1 MGVGRGQGARPEEKA
16 DTAFYDSHARQ
27 KVGKGAAS
35 LAGFVDGPN
44 VKGNSGEEIKRQW
57 ESLKSKSADPLT
69 GQRIP
74 RKHRQHAKEYF
85 DRFREGD

>member
-1 MGVGRGQGARPEEKA
+1 MGAGRGQGARPEEKA
-16 DTAFYDSHARQ
+16 ETAFYDSHARQ

-44 VKGNSGEEIKRQW
+44 VKGNSEEEINRQW
-57 ESLKSKSADPLT
+57 ESLKSKSGDPLT